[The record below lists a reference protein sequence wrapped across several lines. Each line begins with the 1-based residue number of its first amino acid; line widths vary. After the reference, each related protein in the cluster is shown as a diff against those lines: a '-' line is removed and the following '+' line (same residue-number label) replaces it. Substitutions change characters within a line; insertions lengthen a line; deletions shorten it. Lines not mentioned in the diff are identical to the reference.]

1 LYVLTSATRNGLHS
15 SDAQLTANL
24 DVRLSDFGSSLLIH
38 PSHPPTDGVGLGTLP
53 FSPPELVD
61 PESTFS
67 FPVDIFSLGATLYQC
82 ITGREPYRGCRTI
95 EMMHH
100 VRKGGLWN
108 YEERERLGRIGQ
120 EREESVI
127 PVPSPYPSAWRHDYP
142 AGGVRRA
149 GSLRVPNQKVF
160 DRPKLGRMG
169 STESLRASED
179 VGHGDSPAAV
189 RLWGKWISNPH
200 TGTDPI
206 SLLLADDVPSPTTPT
221 HSSTSRSG
229 LKVDISSASPT
240 VSDYQSS
247 IPVPDDVYNGG
258 VGKEPTGPAYSDGSP
273 AMFFLDGQERVE
285 EGIWKILRAMTLPQK
300 ESRPTA
306 EDVRKTWRD
315 SGLRLVDEQDQGQD
329 QDQDEED

>member
-1 LYVLTSATRNGLHS
+1 
-15 SDAQLTANL
+15 
-24 DVRLSDFGSSLLIH
+24 VRLSDFGSSLLIH

-108 YEERERLGRIGQ
+108 YEERERFSRIGQ
-120 EREESVI
+120 EREESIV
-127 PVPSPYPSAWRHDYP
+127 PVPSPYPSAWRHDNP
-142 AGGVRRA
+142 GAGVRRA

-160 DRPKLGRMG
+160 ERPKLGRMG

-200 TGTDPI
+200 TGLDPI
-206 SLLLADDVPSPTTPT
+206 SLLLADDVSSPTSPT
-221 HSSTSRSG
+221 QPSTSRSN
-229 LKVDISSASPT
+229 LKVDISNHSHSPT
-240 VSDYQSS
+240 QPS
-247 IPVPDDVYNGG
+247 PTPAPDEEYEPGMNR
-258 VGKEPTGPAYSDGSP
+258 EPTGPAYSDGSP
-273 AMFFLDGQERVE
+273 AMFFLDGQERVDE
-285 EGIWKILRAMTLPQK
+285 SIWKKLRAMTLPRK

-315 SGLRLVDEQDQGQD
+315 LGLRLVEDHE
-329 QDQDEED
+329 EED